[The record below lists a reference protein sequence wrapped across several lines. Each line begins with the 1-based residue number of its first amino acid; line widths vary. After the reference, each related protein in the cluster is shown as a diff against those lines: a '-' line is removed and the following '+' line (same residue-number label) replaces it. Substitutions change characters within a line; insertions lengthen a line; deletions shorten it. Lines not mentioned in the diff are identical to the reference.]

1 MWAKNYNN
9 NKVQLVMLKITNLSV
24 NYDVIPILEDINLE
38 INEGEI
44 HAILG
49 PTGSGKSSLAST
61 IAGKTDLSVVKGK
74 INFKRKSL
82 NSLNPNERSKLGI
95 FTTFQEPP
103 EINGITNLNLTKQIL
118 NSRNDKRSSTDI
130 INNYKS
136 LIKQFDLGSEWSNR
150 DYNVGAS
157 AGEKKKNEIVQLH
170 MLNPSLT
177 ILDDIDSGL
186 DLDTL
191 TEVFK
196 SLKTFLSQKG
206 KAAIIITHQPTILEA
221 IEPTHVHIIVDGR
234 IVESGD
240 KELIKRI
247 ISNGYRE
254 FS

>member
-1 MWAKNYNN
+1 
-9 NKVQLVMLKITNLSV
+9 MLKITNLSV

-103 EINGITNLNLTKQIL
+103 EINGITNLNLTRQIL
-118 NSRNDKRSSTDI
+118 NARNDKRSSSDI
-130 INNYKS
+130 INDYKS

-150 DYNVGAS
+150 
-157 AGEKKKNEIVQLH
+157 
-170 MLNPSLT
+170 
-177 ILDDIDSGL
+177 
-186 DLDTL
+186 
-191 TEVFK
+191 
-196 SLKTFLSQKG
+196 
-206 KAAIIITHQPTILEA
+206 
-221 IEPTHVHIIVDGR
+221 
-234 IVESGD
+234 
-240 KELIKRI
+240 
-247 ISNGYRE
+247 
-254 FS
+254 